1 MSKVYLAGPIT
12 GLSYGEAR
20 LGWRQYFPTLLSENI
35 QCSSPM
41 RGKESLKDVKVLE
54 RWAYEANPIT
64 TAAGIT
70 TRDHN
75 DVYTC
80 DVMVANFLDST
91 VGSLGTAIEFGW
103 ASAYKKP
110 IVTVMLDKNIHD
122 HLMIRQ
128 LSGYIVPTLE
138 EAAHIVKLLV
148 TPGV

>member
-20 LGWRQYFPTLLSENI
+20 LGWRQHFPTLVPGI
-35 QCSSPM
+35 DCFSPM
-41 RGKESLKDVKVLE
+41 RGKDSLKDVKVLE
-54 RWAYEANPIT
+54 RWAYETSPLT

-75 DVYTC
+75 DVYNC
-80 DVMVANFLDST
+80 DVMVANFLGSE

-110 IVTVMLDKNIHD
+110 IVTVMEAKNVHD
-122 HLMIRQ
+122 HLMIRH